1 MRDGNTSFFI
11 TVRDPALALGTR
23 RRFGGVDGGTIDV
36 AAVAQCRHR
45 GLSTFQT
52 PLDHRDTQQQHSL
65 GFGFFF
71 VLCFK
76 QHFLTQ
82 DGLAV

>member
-1 MRDGNTSFFI
+1 MRDDNASFFI

-23 RRFGGVDGGTIDV
+23 RRCGGVGGGTVDV

-45 GLSTFQT
+45 GLSASQT
-52 PLDHRDTQQQHSL
+52 PPRPQGYSATTR
-65 GFGFFF
+65 FR
-71 VLCFK
+71 LCFK
-76 QHFLTQ
+76 QHFATQ